1 MIQVR
6 MLKTFNTKYGFRR
19 AGETFWSEPGYVKQL
34 ERIGGMIEVVR
45 DDEAPIA
52 PAIQPERNQA
62 FPRAPATKGKVSES
76 ESQPPPLSESP
87 GSEAAKDDGPAT
99 PSPLSRAGR
108 RSRAKTSISAEPD
121 AK

>member
-62 FPRAPATKGKVSES
+62 FPRAPATKGKVSETD
-76 ESQPPPLSESP
+76 SQPPLSPDPNSA
-87 GSEAAKDDGPAT
+87 AAKDDGPAT

-108 RSRAKTSISAEPD
+108 RSRTRTSTPAEPD